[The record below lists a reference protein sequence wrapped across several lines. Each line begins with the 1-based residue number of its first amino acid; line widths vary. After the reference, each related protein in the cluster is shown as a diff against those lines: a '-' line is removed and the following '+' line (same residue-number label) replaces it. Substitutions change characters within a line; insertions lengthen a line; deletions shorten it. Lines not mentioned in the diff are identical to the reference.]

1 MSLLRKLN
9 TLFRASAQEPAER
22 LVEANSVRI
31 FEQEIRDAETAILQA
46 KRQLAVVMAQK
57 KQLTRHNEML
67 QESIERREQQA
78 CEAME
83 QQQNGLAEEVATLIA
98 EEELILRDQARQTAH
113 LAKQENN
120 LKQQLRIAAQ
130 SIQKYRRELNLAKAN
145 RSAQQAISSLKG
157 YSNGLSVSMQ
167 DMTTSLNRIQQQ
179 QTDFADFDSAMTEIE
194 AEFSDQSLDK
204 KLKQAGIKTDEYD
217 AQAVLERL
225 RKQRAA

>member
-22 LVEANSVRI
+22 LVEANSIRI
-31 FEQEIRDAETAILQA
+31 FEQEIRDAEAAILQA

-67 QESIERREQQA
+67 QESIARREQQA
-78 CEAME
+78 CIAME
-83 QQQNGLAEEVATLIA
+83 QQQSELAEEVATLIA
-98 EEELILRDQARQTAH
+98 EEEFILRDQRSQTDY
-113 LAKQENN
+113 LSKQETV
-120 LKQQLRIAAQ
+120 LKQQLRRAAQ
-130 SIQKYRRELNLAKAN
+130 SIQKYRRELHLAKAN
-145 RSAQQAISSLKG
+145 RSAQQAMTSLKG

-167 DMTTSLNRIQQQ
+167 DMTASLNRIQQR
-179 QTDFADFDSAMTEIE
+179 QTDFADFDTAMTEIDE
-194 AEFSDQSLDK
+194 EFSGHSLDK
-204 KLKQAGIKTDEYD
+204 KLKSAGIKTGEYD